1 MHLQFAVLLLSRICA
16 KRKFKIRGRVKWLS
30 LIDILFAQ
38 NVYDPIYWAAWVLW
52 CFWWDV
58 YDRKWCAT
66 AGGMGGIIVALRS
79 LWVIQT
85 NTFMYI
91 PAVLSSMVMTYCG
104 FYEALFV

>member
-52 CFWWDV
+52 
-58 YDRKWCAT
+58 
-66 AGGMGGIIVALRS
+66 GLP
-79 LWVIQT
+79 
-85 NTFMYI
+85 N
-91 PAVLSSMVMTYCG
+91 
-104 FYEALFV
+104 